1 MFSSIYPS
9 PLTAQR
15 KSIYTVID
23 SEPISSLLTLS
34 EWEEL
39 ERIIEAVASLPNLEA
54 DLLISDSE
62 TENEDDSSTWMDER
76 SASQASTVDLTLVD
90 NITLDELYGNLDSLP
105 ELTRDP
111 MEQVYWGNTIK
122 ISRYIQDL
130 QQPGGAK
137 DGRILTP
144 FCEEIQPLRADSPLD
159 VVVEILQCIIK
170 ILCIV
175 VFASLC
181 FLYFK

>member
-39 ERIIEAVASLPNLEA
+39 ERIIEAVASWPNLEA

-76 SASQASTVDLTLVD
+76 SASHASTVDLTLVD
-90 NITLDELYGNLDSLP
+90 NITLDELYGNLDRHP

-111 MEQVYWGNTIK
+111 ME
-122 ISRYIQDL
+122 
-130 QQPGGAK
+130 
-137 DGRILTP
+137 
-144 FCEEIQPLRADSPLD
+144 
-159 VVVEILQCIIK
+159 
-170 ILCIV
+170 
-175 VFASLC
+175 
-181 FLYFK
+181 